1 MMISGKFTREET
13 NKRIYVNVLREY
25 LKTFENQHKKGT
37 IIDKKLLSHVI
48 KLIESNDDKMLNDF
62 SFNFNKYYDSFNQM
76 QQKEAEKKYQKAT

>member
-1 MMISGKFTREET
+1 MISGKFTREET

-62 SFNFNKYYDSFNQM
+62 SFNFNKYYNSFNQM

>member
-1 MMISGKFTREET
+1 MISGKFTREET